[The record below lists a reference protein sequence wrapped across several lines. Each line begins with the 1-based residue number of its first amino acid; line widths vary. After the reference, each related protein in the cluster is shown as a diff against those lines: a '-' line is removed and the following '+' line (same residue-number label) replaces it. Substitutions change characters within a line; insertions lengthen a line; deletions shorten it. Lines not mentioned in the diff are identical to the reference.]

1 LRVGHGESTVT
12 IRADFTALK
21 LLDAVDKAVNETRPL
36 FRHHTPAAARPRAH
50 RDPPPSAF
58 HVSERRSPRRHQT
71 RENSESGEDLPRA
84 GT

>member
-21 LLDAVDKAVNETRPL
+21 LLDAINKAVNKPRPL
-36 FRHHTPAAARPRAH
+36 LRQHAPAAARPRTH

-58 HVSERRSPRRHQT
+58 HLSERRIPPPPPN
-71 RENSESGEDLPRA
+71 EGKP
-84 GT
+84 